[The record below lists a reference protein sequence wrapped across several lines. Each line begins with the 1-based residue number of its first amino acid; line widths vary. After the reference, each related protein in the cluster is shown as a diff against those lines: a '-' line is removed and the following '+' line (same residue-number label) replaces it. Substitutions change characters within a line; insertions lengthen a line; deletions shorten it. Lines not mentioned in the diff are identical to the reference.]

1 MLWVPKEMPQIQLR
15 KCRWRF
21 LDQWIFLLHIFIGQS
36 FLLKSKFCML
46 QLIRFGPN
54 RRLLLHRPY
63 WQFILPFSKTNTVP
77 LLPIKCLPWKRI
89 NKFLLLSGGKDF
101 CSISINHDSL
111 FHRKRKHGGGKD
123 SSFVAFGDFLHRSLY
138 QLLLFRHS
146 NRFLWR
152 FLDCFL
158 DRNRNGSSW
167 IQRNAT
173 QKLKYVRN

>member
-123 SSFVAFGDFLHRSLY
+123 SSFVAFGDFLMYCEFFIELILIHWLGVLSYAVLMHTEMPRKV
-138 QLLLFRHS
+138 F
-146 NRFLWR
+146 
-152 FLDCFL
+152 
-158 DRNRNGSSW
+158 
-167 IQRNAT
+167 I
-173 QKLKYVRN
+173 